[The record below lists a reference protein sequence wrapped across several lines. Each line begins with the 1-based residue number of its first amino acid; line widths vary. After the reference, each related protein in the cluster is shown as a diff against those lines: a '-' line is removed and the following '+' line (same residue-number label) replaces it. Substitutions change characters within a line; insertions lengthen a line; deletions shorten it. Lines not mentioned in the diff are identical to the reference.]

1 MTPRIE
7 HLIVLRLNLRDGEPL
22 PAALETLAAEFAWCD
37 GWFDSLPDALRADFR
52 RSRLYGPGASLAA
65 FLAEAKRGQ
74 LAAHSIVEPAH
85 AYSVVDV
92 YQAVRQS
99 PKWEESLLVVTWG
112 DGTPKGGNAAPM
124 PAILISPFVARG
136 SIVLRYKGQSYEHV
150 LTLANARHDDDTPWR
165 LDRRKRA
172 PGSVIR
178 EQAGWPALTE
188 ARAFWSPTGWRASA

>member
-7 HLIVLRLNLRDGEPL
+7 HVIVLRLNLRNGEPL
-22 PAALETLAAEFAWCD
+22 PATLETLAAEFAWCD
-37 GWFDSLPDALRADFR
+37 GWFDSLPDALRADYR
-52 RSRLYGPGASLAA
+52 RSRLFGSGASLAA

-112 DGTPKGGNAAPM
+112 DGRGPM
-124 PAILISPFVARG
+124 PAILISPFIPRG
-136 SIVLRYKGQSYEHV
+136 AIILRCKGQSYEHV
-150 LTLANARHDDDTPWR
+150 LTLPIARHDDDMPWR

-172 PGSVIR
+172 PGSVVR
-178 EQAGWPALTE
+178 EQAGWPAVTE
-188 ARAFWSPTGWRASA
+188 ARAFWSATGWRASA